1 MMIMMMISLSLSLR
15 GGVTEHT
22 TSVPLGTLD
31 AAILNS
37 PGKKTK
43 TTTKTNITKK
53 ATSGKISRLKA
64 AAKGVASPALIGSR
78 ASSSAVSATTAA
90 SSVGAATAG
99 TGTGTGTEAAGGARR
114 LARPTIARRGSIT
127 RREVRSPD
135 GRLVVSQT
143 EMVVRVFQKIYE
155 LKSVDD
161 VLLAAILTEYMRCI
175 QYYGIPPN
183 ASVFQLLAETLVRS
197 GAEQQLYQ
205 LLQYHIPADSAPLAQ
220 WLLDLGVACPRARQI
235 ALDMMRRMEE
245 PKRVLEALLD
255 AGDLYSAMQLA
266 RATKLRLAS
275 KSQVS
280 LFLFIFVR
288 LYD

>member
-43 TTTKTNITKK
+43 TTTKMNITKK
-53 ATSGKISRLKA
+53 ASSGKISRLKA

-280 LFLFIFVR
+280 LFIYFRAIV
-288 LYD
+288 

>member
-1 MMIMMMISLSLSLR
+1 M
-15 GGVTEHT
+15 TEHT

-90 SSVGAATAG
+90 SVGAATAGTG

-280 LFLFIFVR
+280 LFIYFSAII
-288 LYD
+288 